1 MRCFRFRML
10 DLKMSA
16 RAIDGAAQAAGGLV
30 AEGMRILYEATAATS
45 GAMQDPELIAITC
58 RRSDSG
64 GCRSGRSAVFAGTS

>member
-30 AEGMRILYEATAATS
+30 AEGMRILDEAHGS
-45 GAMQDPELIAITC
+45 DPGRDA
-58 RRSDSG
+58 G
-64 GCRSGRSAVFAGTS
+64 G